1 MPIRS
6 LRELVRNQNVA
17 TVLGDATVDE
27 ACRLMR
33 ARNVGAILVVDQLG
47 ALQGIFTERDAVFRV
62 LVERRD
68 PLATTVADV
77 MTASPATLRPDH
89 NVMDALRLMDDG
101 GFRHVPVMESGR
113 VYGIVSRRDFQADE
127 LRLRE
132 DETSLW
138 TRA

>member
-6 LRELVRNQNVA
+6 LGELVRKQDVA
-17 TVLGDATVDE
+17 TVLGEATVDE

-33 ARNVGAILVVDQLG
+33 DRNIGAIVVVDQLG

-77 MTASPATLRPDH
+77 MTPSPATLRPDH

-113 VYGIVSRRDFQADE
+113 VYGVVSRRDFRAEE
-127 LRLRE
+127 LLLRE
-132 DETSLW
+132 DETKFW
-138 TRA
+138 ERT